1 FVADRIYRF
10 CHSQVSARQTGGS
23 FVNLTARIRKQV
35 SEQLSWDRLL
45 PSEQPAYV
53 SSLVYSF
60 GVLTLSSMVVVIA
73 SGIVLAAK
81 SPVWYQTSA
90 VGDYFRSIHFWSV
103 QAFFFFMTMH
113 LVVQFFMGSW
123 REGRAL
129 TWVLGVLSFGVGV
142 LTAFT
147 GYLSRGDFFAQWN
160 QVQSKDA
167 FNGAGLD
174 GFFNALNNGQIYGL
188 HIAVLPTVLI
198 ALVAWHLLAVRRMGV
213 VPPYPVEDNTGAKV
227 GEQS

>member
-1 FVADRIYRF
+1 M
-10 CHSQVSARQTGGS
+10 
-23 FVNLTARIRKQV
+23 NLTARIRKQV

-45 PSEQPAYV
+45 PSEQPVYV

-60 GVLTLSSMVVVIA
+60 GVLTLSSLMVVIA
-73 SGIVLAAK
+73 SGIVMAAK

-90 VGDYFRSIHFWSV
+90 VGEYFRSIHFWSV

-123 REGRAL
+123 REGRAF
-129 TWVLGVLSFGVGV
+129 TWVLGALSFGVAV
-142 LTAFT
+142 ITAFT

-198 ALVAWHLLAVRRMGV
+198 ALVTWHLLAVRRMGV
-213 VPPYPVEDNTGAKV
+213 VPPYPVEDNTDAKV